1 MSFILSI
8 DQGTTGSTAIVLSPD
23 ARVLAKA
30 SREFPQHFPRAGWVE
45 HDLDEIWA
53 SVVGAIADALAAAQ
67 VEPAACLA
75 IGITNQRETTVLWD
89 RATGA
94 PIHRAIVW
102 QDRRTADRCRA
113 LREAGHEALFRE
125 RTGLVLDPYF
135 SGTKVAWILDH
146 VEGARPR
153 AERGEL
159 AFGTIDSWLVWRLSG
174 GAAHVT
180 DATNA
185 SRTLLYDIQA
195 GRWDEAL
202 CGHLDVP
209 MALLPDVR
217 SCAEVYARTRGV
229 PGLPDGVAIAG
240 MAGDQQAALF
250 GQTCFAVGDAKC
262 TYGTG
267 AFLLQNTG
275 TTFVPSRN
283 GLVTTIAW
291 RLGDETVYALEGSA
305 FIAGAAVQW
314 LRDGLGVI
322 STAAEIEAKA
332 ASVESAGE
340 VVFVPALAG
349 LGAPHWDPDARGLL
363 CGLTRD
369 TTLAHVCRAVLDGI
383 AYQITDLVDAMN
395 GDVAAHD
402 ASQGV
407 LSRLRVDGGAAA
419 NGLLMQFQADLLG
432 VPVDRPATV
441 ETTALGAA
449 YLAGLG
455 AGVFSNLDAIVSAHR
470 IEKSFAPA
478 RDDAWRSAQKK
489 RWRRAVARARSTVEG

>member
-1 MSFILSI
+1 MAGFLLSI
-8 DQGTTGSTAIVLSPD
+8 DQGTTGTTAFVLSPE
-23 ARVLAKA
+23 AKVLGKA
-30 SREFPQHFPRAGWVE
+30 NREFPQHFPKPGWVE
-45 HDLDEIWA
+45 HDTDEIWA
-53 SVVGAIADALAAAQ
+53 SVLGAVRDALAVAK
-67 VEPAACLA
+67 VEAKDCLA

-89 RATGA
+89 RTTGEA
-94 PIHRAIVW
+94 IHKAIVW

-113 LREAGHEALFRE
+113 LRDAGHEAAFRD

-135 SGTKVAWILDH
+135 SGTKLAWILDA
-146 VEGARPR
+146 VPGAREK
-153 AERGEL
+153 AASGAL

-180 DATNA
+180 DASNA
-185 SRTLLYDIQA
+185 SRTLLYDIREGQWSEELA
-195 GRWDEAL
+195 GIL
-202 CGHLDVP
+202 GVP
-209 MALLPDVR
+209 TPLLPEVR
-217 SCAEVYARTRGV
+217 SCAEVYARTKGV
-229 PGLPDGVAIAG
+229 PVLPDGIPIAG

-250 GQTCFAVGDAKC
+250 GQTCFEVGDAKC

-275 TTFVPSRN
+275 TTFVPSKN

-291 RLGDETVYALEGSA
+291 RLGGETVYALEGSA

-322 STAAEIEAKA
+322 TKASEIEAR
-332 ASVESAGE
+332 ASEVESAGD
-340 VVFVPALAG
+340 VCFVPALAG

-383 AYQITDLVDAMN
+383 AFQIADLVSAMN
-395 GDVAAHD
+395 ADAAKEGS
-402 ASQGV
+402 AA
-407 LSRLRVDGGAAA
+407 LARLRVDGGAAA
-419 NGLLMQFQADLLG
+419 NALLMQFQADILG
-432 VPVDRPATV
+432 VPVDRPANV

-455 AGVFSNLDAIVSAHR
+455 AGVFPDLGAIVAAHR
-470 IEKSFAPA
+470 VERTFEPQ
-478 RDDAWRSAQKK
+478 RDAAWRDGELS
-489 RWRRAVARARSTVEG
+489 RWGRAVARARSTVEAG

>member
-1 MSFILSI
+1 MAGFLLSI
-8 DQGTTGSTAIVLSPD
+8 DQGTTGSTAFVLSPD
-23 ARVLAKA
+23 AKVLGKA
-30 SREFPQHFPRAGWVE
+30 NREYPQHFPKPGWVE
-45 HDLDEIWA
+45 HDTAEIWA
-53 SVVGAIADALAAAQ
+53 SVLGAIEDALAIAKVDAKD
-67 VEPAACLA
+67 CLA
-75 IGITNQRETTVLWD
+75 IGITNQRETTVIWD
-89 RATGA
+89 RATSA

-113 LREAGHEALFRE
+113 LRDAGHEALFRS

-146 VEGARPR
+146 VDGAR
-153 AERGEL
+153 AKAASGAL
-159 AFGTIDSWLVWRLSG
+159 AFGTIDSWLVWQLSG

-185 SRTLLYDIQA
+185 SRTLLYDVRA
-195 GRWDEAL
+195 GRWDEELAGL
-202 CGHLDVP
+202 LEVP
-209 MALLPDVR
+209 MALLPEVR
-217 SCAEVYARTRGV
+217 SCAEIYARTKGV
-229 PGLPDGVAIAG
+229 PGLPDGIPIAG

-250 GQTCFAVGDAKC
+250 GQTCFEVGDAKC

-275 TTFVPSRN
+275 ETFVPSKN

-291 RLGDETVYALEGSA
+291 RLGGRTVYALEGSA

-322 STAAEIEAKA
+322 AKASDIEKKAAE
-332 ASVESAGE
+332 VESAGE

-369 TTLAHVCRAVLDGI
+369 TKLAHVCRAVLDGI
-383 AYQITDLVDAMN
+383 AYQIADLVLAMN
-395 GDVAAHD
+395 AD
-402 ASQGV
+402 AGSEGSAP
-407 LSRLRVDGGAAA
+407 LARLRVDGGAAA
-419 NGLLMQFQADLLG
+419 NALLMQFQADLLG
-432 VPVDRPATV
+432 VPVDRPANV

-455 AGVFSNLDAIVSAHR
+455 AGVFPDLGAIVAAHR
-470 IEKSFAPA
+470 VERTFEPKV
-478 RDDAWRSAQKK
+478 DATWRRAQLE
-489 RWRRAVARARSTVEG
+489 RWGRAVARARSTVET